1 MKNVCLEIP
10 RDVDY
15 ILKKLG
21 EAGHEAYA
29 VGGCVRDALLGRMPN
44 DWDITTS
51 ALPAEVKQVF
61 RRTVD
66 TGLQHGTI
74 TVLLQE
80 GQYEVTTYRI
90 DGVYEDSRHPKE
102 VIFTSNLTED
112 LRRRDFTINAM
123 AYHPEVGIV
132 DPYDGMLD
140 LEGGVIRA
148 VGDARERFDEDALRI
163 MRAVRFSAQLGF
175 AIDPETA
182 LALKEFAPRL
192 KDISHER
199 VRDELLKLITA
210 PYPETFEVLYNMKI
224 TREIFPRFDMMME
237 AAPEDG
243 RTENY
248 GMATLF
254 ALEDVSSTATM
265 RLATLLLHAGDASY
279 VKEFLREM
287 RLDNKTIHDVTLL
300 VSQAVTTLD
309 NLASSS
315 EISEYDVRILMNKVG
330 ELMPSLIELMKA
342 DSKSFVLD
350 IREIILASVLKI
362 EELYGVVLD
371 RGDCVNLKELAV
383 TGGDLIA
390 AGIKPGPE
398 LGEILGK
405 LLDEVLRDPAAN
417 TKEHLLEYTQSILL
431 F

>member
-287 RLDNKTIHDVTLL
+287 RLDNKMIHDVTLL

-315 EISEYDVRILMNKVG
+315 EISEYDVRLLMNKVG

-342 DSKSFVLD
+342 DSKSFVSD
-350 IREIILASVLKI
+350 IREKILASVLKI